1 MDEHFVMWVKTHCP
15 FCVKAKDEV
24 FDQKVNYTV
33 YVMDDKLEEL
43 NSLKE
48 KWNHPTVPIIITRR
62 NEEEQLVGGYT
73 ELIKLFR
80 VNND

>member
-15 FCVKAKDEV
+15 FCVKAKDEA
-24 FDQKVNYTV
+24 FDQKVDYTV

-48 KWNHPTVPIIITRR
+48 KWNHPTVPIIVARR
-62 NEEEQLVGGYT
+62 NDEEQLVGGYT
-73 ELIKLFR
+73 ELINLFR
-80 VNND
+80 TNND

>member
-48 KWNHPTVPIIITRR
+48 KWNHPTVPIIIMRR
-62 NEEEQLVGGYT
+62 NEEEQLVGGYA

-80 VNND
+80 ANND